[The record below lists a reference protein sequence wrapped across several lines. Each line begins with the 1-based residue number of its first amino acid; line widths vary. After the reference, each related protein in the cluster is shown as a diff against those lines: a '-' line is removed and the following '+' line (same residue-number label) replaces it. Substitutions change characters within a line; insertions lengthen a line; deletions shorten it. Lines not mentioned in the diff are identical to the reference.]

1 MSPEKLP
8 FLAFLPMA
16 MSPPAEGG
24 GQSSPWSMVT
34 LFVPFLLIF
43 YFLLWRPQAKRQKEH
58 QKMLNAIQKG
68 DRIVTSGGLHAT
80 VLNVKEEEQVV
91 VATIAE
97 GVKVEIARAS
107 ISGVVQAK
115 KK

>member
-1 MSPEKLP
+1 LSPEKLP
-8 FLAFLPMA
+8 FLAFLPTA

-58 QKMLNAIQKG
+58 QKMLDALQKG

-80 VLNVKEEEQVV
+80 VLNVKEEEKVV

-107 ISGVVQAK
+107 VAGVVQNK